1 MAITNIKVSNFKSFK
16 DLDLNLGPFNVVIG
30 ANAAGKSNFT
40 QIFKF
45 LRDVESNKLDDA
57 VFMYG
62 GSGSLLNRRI
72 GVKDDLRIGVKSDK
86 EMAWGL
92 RGGRFIRVRE
102 TTYEFTLRF
111 GSKGN
116 GTMIVADRLHQKF
129 ESGTLSEKEGTL
141 FEDDVTDKGEFSVGM
156 VNGEPQVALE
166 PPELAE
172 RFEEDKIL
180 PPFFFFPEYRSH
192 PPDKK
197 RLTVQSRYLMLAPWA
212 LFADIGVYNID
223 PHVAKKPFQIGGKA
237 ELEENG
243 GNLALILRHMLEDS
257 DKNRRF
263 HNVLQDLLPFVV
275 EVGTQK
281 YPEKSVLINLREN
294 YYDGSFPAHLLS
306 DGTISLA
313 ALIMALY
320 FEDKEVIIIEEPERN
335 IHPRL
340 ISGVMELMKDASR
353 NKQIIVTTHSPEIV
367 KHAGLENLL
376 LVSRDKEGFSTISR
390 PAEKEAVKVFLENE
404 LGLDDLFIQD
414 LLAVP

>member
-16 DLDLNLGPFNVVIG
+16 NLDLALAPFNVVIG
-30 ANAAGKSNFT
+30 ANAAGKSNFS

-62 GSGSLLNRRI
+62 GSSSLINRRI
-72 GVKDDLRIGVKSDK
+72 GVKEDLRIGVKSDK
-86 EMAWGL
+86 EMGWGL
-92 RGGRFIRVRE
+92 RGGQFIKVLE
-102 TTYEFTLRF
+102 TTYEFALRF
-111 GSKGN
+111 GSKSN
-116 GTMIVADRLHQKF
+116 GTRIAADRLHQRF
-129 ESGTLSEKEGTL
+129 ESGTLSEEKGKL
-141 FEDDVTDKGEFSVGM
+141 FEDHFISQGEFSVH
-156 VNGEPQVALE
+156 VVDGEPQVDLE

-172 RFEEDKIL
+172 RFEKAKIL
-180 PPFFFFPEYRSH
+180 PPFLFFPEYQSQ
-192 PPDKK
+192 PSDKK

-212 LFADIGVYNID
+212 LFAGIGVYNID
-223 PHVAKKPFQIGGKA
+223 PHLAKKPFQIGGKA

-243 GNLALILRHMLEDS
+243 GNLALILRHILDDP
-257 DKNRRF
+257 DKKRRF

-294 YYDGSFPAHLLS
+294 YYDDSFPAHLLS

-320 FEDKEVIIIEEPERN
+320 FEEKEVVIIEEPERN

-340 ISGVMELMKDASR
+340 VSGVMELMKDASR